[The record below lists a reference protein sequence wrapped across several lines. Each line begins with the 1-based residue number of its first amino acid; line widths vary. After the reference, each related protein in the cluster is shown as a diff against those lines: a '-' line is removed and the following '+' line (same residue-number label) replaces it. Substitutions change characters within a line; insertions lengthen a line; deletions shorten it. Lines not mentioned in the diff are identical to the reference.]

1 MPYRATDRTEA
12 RRAEVRER
20 IVAAAEAQVAEGG
33 YAAASVVAVARRAE
47 VATGTVYRHFAG
59 KAELL
64 GEVYRGRAE
73 RELELA
79 RAMVGD
85 TSRPATERLTAAIE
99 AFARR
104 SLAGPVLAYAMIAEP
119 VDRAVEEERLLFR
132 RGYAE
137 LLAGVLRD
145 GVAAGE
151 IPEQDAGAAAACLV
165 GAIGESLTGPLAAD
179 LAPARPAP
187 GDPGRVVAA
196 LVAFCLGAVSAPGG
210 STNRTAGPSR

>member
-1 MPYRATDRTEA
+1 VPYRATDRTEA
-12 RRAEVRER
+12 RRVQVRDR

-33 YAAASVVAVARRAE
+33 YAAASVVAVAGRAH
-47 VATGTVYRHFAG
+47 VATGTVYRHFSG

-73 RELELA
+73 RELALA
-79 RAMVGD
+79 RATVAD
-85 TSRPATERLTAAIE
+85 ASRPAVERLTAAIE
-99 AFARR
+99 SFARR

-119 VDRAVEEERLLFR
+119 VDREVEAERLLFR

-151 IPEQDAGAAAACLV
+151 LPEQDITTAAACLV
-165 GAIGESLTGPLAAD
+165 GAIGDSLTGPLTVT
-179 LAPARPAP
+179 ARP
-187 GDPGRVVAA
+187 GDSARVVDA
-196 LVAFCLGAVSAPGG
+196 LVAFCVGAVSAPGG
-210 STNRTAGPSR
+210 STSRTAGRSR